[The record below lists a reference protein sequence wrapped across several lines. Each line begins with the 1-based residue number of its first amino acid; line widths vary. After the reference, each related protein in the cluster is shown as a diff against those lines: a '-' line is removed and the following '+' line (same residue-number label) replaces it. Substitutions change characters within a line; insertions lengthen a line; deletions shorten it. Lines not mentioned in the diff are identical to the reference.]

1 MGRPA
6 SNRWIACLV
15 VFAFLTA
22 LPLYGQ
28 SSAGFGGISGVVTDA
43 SNSSVPNAK
52 VVVDNSSKGIHRE
65 LTTNAAGA
73 FAAPNL
79 VPAEGYRVIVSLP
92 GFANYEVKSIT
103 VSVGETVTLSPVL
116 TISSSSTQVEVTGQ
130 AHAID
135 ESKTDVSQ
143 VISSKQILDLPING
157 RRVDSFVLLT
167 PGVTNDGPFGLISF
181 RGNPGG
187 NTFLTDGNDTTNQ
200 FYDENAGRT
209 RTYNISQ
216 DAVQEFQVVSSNFLA
231 EYGRASGGVINTV
244 TRSGSNELHGTA

>member
-1 MGRPA
+1 MSIANTPYRDQAKGW
-6 SNRWIACLV
+6 SSSCFSACLAI
-15 VFAFLTA
+15 FLFLTA
-22 LPLYGQ
+22 WPLFCQ

-43 SNSSVPNAK
+43 SSASAPNAK
-52 VVVDNSSKGIHRE
+52 VVVRNESKGVRRE
-65 LTTNAAGA
+65 LVTNASGA

-79 VPAEGYRVIVSLP
+79 VPADGYQVSVSLP
-92 GFANYEVKSIT
+92 GFATYEVKNIT
-103 VSVGETVTLSPVL
+103 VSVGETIRLSPVL
-116 TISSSSTQVEVTGQ
+116 TISSSTTQVEVTGQ
-130 AHAID
+130 APVID

-167 PGVTNDGPFGLISF
+167 PGVTTDGPFGLISF

-187 NTFLTDGNDTTNQ
+187 NSFLTDGNDTTNQ

-216 DAVQEFQVVSSNFLA
+216 DAVQEF
-231 EYGRASGGVINTV
+231 
-244 TRSGSNELHGTA
+244 